1 MLDHVYCVWVLR
13 EVDVDVDFLF
23 VAVRFL
29 CGVLWVYV
37 YALYVLVQ
45 AHLADFLYVLVCDV
59 VGMVVLGSRTFSM
72 SADIFCVIVLGIVF
86 GG

>member
-1 MLDHVYCVWVLR
+1 MLGYLYCVWVLR

-37 YALYVLVQ
+37 YALYVLVR
-45 AHLADFLYVLVCDV
+45 AHLDDFLYVLVYDV
-59 VGMVVLGSRTFSM
+59 VGYG
-72 SADIFCVIVLGIVF
+72 GF
-86 GG
+86 GFENV